1 MAARRVLAQEEE
13 VACCEAD
20 LSCRCPHFA
29 RCELPHWTYDA
40 VRSKLRRLRDTL
52 HVISLPAGDFD
63 EWCVSVTPT
72 GRSVCIVFELLVASP
87 CVRWKR
93 PLLEQSCNTHHHRG
107 HRRPGG
113 TRMILSL
120 LCAEAGALAEPTQA
134 ANDTTTQAAPTRR
147 HRQRTQRSNDTAL
160 FTFAV
165 MSDTHVWLPSAAR
178 DEYQRSSD
186 NASERDGLL
195 VEHTDSLLRHLMRQL
210 SVFAAT
216 GGSFA
221 IHSGDAVCGGGSFT
235 MAGEYESSL
244 EAVVAEQ
251 RAALGSWPVF
261 YASGNHD
268 IDPTEGGLAKWRRLL
283 GGSGMGDAA
292 SASAVGYRAVRV
304 APGWRL
310 LLLDAMDGV
319 PHDADGH
326 GHVGEVQLAWLSREL
341 DESAAKSQQ
350 IILVVHQLLVA
361 PLPDRR
367 APYPPSSSTELPAAW
382 LDWRADFVDN
392 REELLALLARHS
404 HVRVCFHG
412 HVHANTE
419 VRRHGITFVSSAAV
433 GEYPMTWREVAI
445 YPCEMVISIRTAS
458 APLDLLEKSRWR
470 DTRAGRNEIK
480 ASGPTVTKVPLQCA
494 SAEHVLAAAAAGG
507 RTVPVPLAPLPPP
520 SSPRSPPPLPPLTP
534 PHSLPPS
541 PPPSPLG
548 VQSSQR
554 QKRTAATRAARY
566 RHRT

>member
-1 MAARRVLAQEEE
+1 
-13 VACCEAD
+13 
-20 LSCRCPHFA
+20 
-29 RCELPHWTYDA
+29 
-40 VRSKLRRLRDTL
+40 
-52 HVISLPAGDFD
+52 
-63 EWCVSVTPT
+63 
-72 GRSVCIVFELLVASP
+72 
-87 CVRWKR
+87 
-93 PLLEQSCNTHHHRG
+93 
-107 HRRPGG
+107 
-113 TRMILSL
+113 
-120 LCAEAGALAEPTQA
+120 
-134 ANDTTTQAAPTRR
+134 
-147 HRQRTQRSNDTAL
+147 
-160 FTFAV
+160 
-165 MSDTHVWLPSAAR
+165 
-178 DEYQRSSD
+178 
-186 NASERDGLL
+186 
-195 VEHTDSLLRHLMRQL
+195 
-210 SVFAAT
+210 
-216 GGSFA
+216 
-221 IHSGDAVCGGGSFT
+221 
-235 MAGEYESSL
+235 
-244 EAVVAEQ
+244 
-251 RAALGSWPVF
+251 
-261 YASGNHD
+261 
-268 IDPTEGGLAKWRRLL
+268 
-283 GGSGMGDAA
+283 MGDAGA
-292 SASAVGYRAVRV
+292 SAAVGYRAVQV

-310 LLLDAMDGV
+310 LLLDGMDGV

-326 GHVGEVQLAWLSREL
+326 GHVGEAQLAWLSREL

-361 PLPDRR
+361 PLPDWR

-392 REELLALLARHS
+392 REDLLALLAHHS

-507 RTVPVPLAPLPPP
+507 LTVPVPLAPLPPP
-520 SSPRSPPPLPPLTP
+520 SSPRSPPPLPPLAP
-534 PHSLPPS
+534 PHSL
-541 PPPSPLG
+541 PPSPLG

>member
-1 MAARRVLAQEEE
+1 MCCVTSTSPFVFSIVIVLPPTDKSAATNA
-13 VACCEAD
+13 
-20 LSCRCPHFA
+20 
-29 RCELPHWTYDA
+29 
-40 VRSKLRRLRDTL
+40 
-52 HVISLPAGDFD
+52 
-63 EWCVSVTPT
+63 SVTILT
-72 GRSVCIVFELLVASP
+72 VD
-87 CVRWKR
+87 
-93 PLLEQSCNTHHHRG
+93 
-107 HRRPGG
+107 

-120 LCAEAGALAEPTQA
+120 LCVETGALA
-134 ANDTTTQAAPTRR
+134 ANG
-147 HRQRTQRSNDTAL
+147 QRAQTSNDTAL

-165 MSDTHVWLPSAAR
+165 ISDTHVWLPSAAR

-186 NASERDGLL
+186 GASEQDGLL
-195 VEHTDSLLRHLMRQL
+195 VDSSAHLLRQQYLAL
-210 SVFAAT
+210 SEFAAA

-235 MAGEYESSL
+235 QMAREYERSL

-251 RAALGSWPVF
+251 RAALGRWPVF

-268 IDPTEGGLAKWRRLL
+268 VSPTEGGLTQWRRLL
-283 GGSGMGDAA
+283 GGSGMGDAGA
-292 SASAVGYRAVRV
+292 SAAVGYRAVQV

-310 LLLDAMDGV
+310 LLLDGMDGV

-326 GHVGEVQLAWLSREL
+326 GHVGEAQLAWLSREL